1 MDIEIKTMEGP
12 LAVVVLGG
20 DMDLYCA
27 GHVRDCAKEHWDK
40 RKDALII
47 DMARLD
53 YIDSSGI
60 GTIIKLFAEAR
71 ERGLGFY
78 LAAVPPNIYKV
89 MELTKLIGFLP
100 ICDTVPEAVG
110 KLHNSRNQ
118 QRTGVDERGPLLIN
132 GQHRLF
138 NTKGMKQKEFNID
151 FGRIRYLSHL
161 ISQQAPPE
169 IREFNLLEQQIS
181 EIVKNAVRH
190 GNLNDIRKKVRVWY
204 FFDTGHARL
213 IIQDEGT
220 GFAKLEEWNE
230 FFRKRMECFEQQD
243 YEGMAGYISYRTEES
258 TDDDGGNALF
268 AAVEYW
274 DEGVVFNETRNVVA
288 VGKTF
293 RQGKR

>member
-1 MDIEIKTMEGP
+1 MDIDIKNMEGP
-12 LAVVVLGG
+12 LAVIVLSG

-27 GHVRDCAKEHWDK
+27 GHVRDCAKEHWEK

-47 DMARLD
+47 DMAGLD

-60 GTIIKLFAEAR
+60 GAIIKLYTEAR
-71 ERGLGFY
+71 ERGLEFL
-78 LAAVPPNIYKV
+78 LAAVPSSIYKV

-100 ICDTVPEAVG
+100 ICDTVAEAVG
-110 KLHNSRNQ
+110 RLHNSRNQ
-118 QRTGVDERGPLLIN
+118 HRSGVDERGPLLIN
-132 GQHRLF
+132 SRHRLF
-138 NTKGMKQKEFNID
+138 NTKGMNHKDFNID

-161 ISQQAPPE
+161 ISQHAPPE

-204 FFDTGHARL
+204 YFDTVHAHL
-213 IIQDEGT
+213 IVQDEGK
-220 GFAKLEEWNE
+220 GFTKLEEWNE
-230 FFRKRMECFEQQD
+230 FYRKRMECFEQQD
-243 YEGMAGYISYRTEES
+243 YEGMVDYISYRTEKS
-258 TDDDGGNALF
+258 NDDDGGNALF

-274 DEGVVFNETRNVVA
+274 EEGVVFNETRNAVA

-293 RQGKR
+293 RHQ